1 MSPPTY
7 APRGGTIYVYIMQ
20 VRLHRNIAA
29 SSLAADCNVPQRP
42 PAIKRHLYRWYT
54 HTTLSHTHTRIT
66 RNKLEHT
73 NFHTQLFHAQPF
85 THNSFT
91 RKLPHTTLLH
101 MAFHAKLFY
110 TQLFHTLPFT
120 HDSFTYNI
128 VTHNR
133 SLSHTALSHTTLSHT
148 ALSHPVLSHNL
159 SSPSHF
165 HTCFELVARS
175 WHVGLS
181 GPLILFIAFLNRVDM
196 RIPTV
201 PWLSNMDRPALTSSF
216 SHWDTLGLMVSIRVW
231 KLVGPCKSRSD
242 IRISSFL
249 RNMSLYTSYI
259 SRSKLYWLLFRSSSK
274 RFAASL
280 GNFLPTEARGYQ
292 KVFKSQN
299 EHDDV
304 IWCLHKWTCKANA
317 TCKKKQLKD

>member
-1 MSPPTY
+1 M
-7 APRGGTIYVYIMQ
+7 V
-20 VRLHRNIAA
+20 
-29 SSLAADCNVPQRP
+29 
-42 PAIKRHLYRWYT
+42 
-54 HTTLSHTHTRIT
+54 HTHTRF
-66 RNKLEHT
+66 HT
-73 NFHTQLFHAQPF
+73 HTHVTSLNTQTSTHNSSTHNLSHTILSHANCHTQLFYTWLF
-85 THNSFT
+85 TLNSSTHNF
-91 RKLPHTTLLH
+91 
-101 MAFHAKLFY
+101 
-110 TQLFHTLPFT
+110 FT

-242 IRISSFL
+242 IPISSFL

-280 GNFLPTEARGYQ
+280 GNFLPTETRGYQ

-317 TCKKKQLKD
+317 TCKNKQLKD